1 MVNIRECANRVYK
14 SLGPGFNECVY
25 HNAME
30 VLLRKNG
37 ISYETERIVPILF
50 EGHTIGNLR
59 ADIII
64 NGETVVELKAVK
76 ALTDTM
82 TCQAKN
88 YLKLLHLRQAYLVNF
103 PQQSPPLGADLEAE
117 VKHIVLEQEE
127 GETVSIGSGICDSNP
142 RDPSSPQ

>member
-1 MVNIRECANRVYK
+1 MVDIQEYANHVYK

-30 VLLRKNG
+30 VLLRKNN

-50 EGHTIGNLR
+50 ENHTIGNLR

-64 NGETVVELKAVK
+64 DGQIVVELKAVK
-76 ALTDTM
+76 ALTETM
-82 TCQAKN
+82 MCQAKN

-127 GETVSIGSGICDSNP
+127 EEVVSIVSGICDNNP
-142 RDPSSPQ
+142 RDPPSPQ

>member
-1 MVNIRECANRVYK
+1 MVDIQEYANRVYK

-30 VLLRKNG
+30 VLLRKNS

-64 NGETVVELKAVK
+64 DGQIVVELKAVK

-103 PQQSPPLGADLEAE
+103 PQQSLPLGADLEAE

-127 GETVSIGSGICDSNP
+127 EEVVSIVSGICDNNP
-142 RDPSSPQ
+142 RDPPSPQ

>member
-1 MVNIRECANRVYK
+1 MVDIQEYANRVYK

-30 VLLRKNG
+30 VLLRKNN

-64 NGETVVELKAVK
+64 NGQIVVELKAVK

-88 YLKLLHLRQAYLVNF
+88 YLKLLHLHQAYLVNF

-127 GETVSIGSGICDSNP
+127 GEAVSIGSAICDSTP
-142 RDPSSPQ
+142 RDPSFLQ

>member
-1 MVNIRECANRVYK
+1 MVDIQEYANRVYK

-30 VLLRKNG
+30 VLLRKNN

-64 NGETVVELKAVK
+64 DGQIVVELKAVK

-103 PQQSPPLGADLEAE
+103 PQQSLPLGADLEAE

-127 GETVSIGSGICDSNP
+127 GEAVSIGSVICDNNL
-142 RDPSSPQ
+142 RDPSSLQ

>member
-1 MVNIRECANRVYK
+1 MVDIQEYANRVYK

-30 VLLRKNG
+30 VLLRKNN

-64 NGETVVELKAVK
+64 NGQIVVELKAVK

-117 VKHIVLEQEE
+117 VKHIVLEQGEE
-127 GETVSIGSGICDSNP
+127 EAVSIGSVICDSNP